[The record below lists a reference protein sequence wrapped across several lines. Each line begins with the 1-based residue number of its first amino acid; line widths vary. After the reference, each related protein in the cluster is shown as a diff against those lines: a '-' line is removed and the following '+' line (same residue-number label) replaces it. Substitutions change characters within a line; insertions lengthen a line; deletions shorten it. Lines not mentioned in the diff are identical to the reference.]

1 MSSTKTQTNSN
12 RAVEYARNQFPAT
25 KPIGSEIPL
34 SPGKTPPAPT
44 DSPAPPAETSTMARF
59 AVAPPTIA
67 VESPADVENSLSANT
82 QQPVAHPVG
91 NSLSANTQQ
100 PVAHPV
106 GNSLL
111 ASDRQP
117 GVQTDDKL
125 LPAGGESASLQSG
138 GESASLQ
145 SEAEQR
151 AYREGYL
158 RGLNERATAELHRPD
173 FGEEPY
179 PEGQHGAPV
188 TPDPFFIPDRH
199 SVWD

>member
-25 KPIGSEIPL
+25 KPIGFEIPL

-59 AVAPPTIA
+59 AVAPSTIA
-67 VESPADVENSLSANT
+67 VESPADVDNSLSANT
-82 QQPVAHPVG
+82 QQPVAR
-91 NSLSANTQQ
+91 
-100 PVAHPV
+100 PV